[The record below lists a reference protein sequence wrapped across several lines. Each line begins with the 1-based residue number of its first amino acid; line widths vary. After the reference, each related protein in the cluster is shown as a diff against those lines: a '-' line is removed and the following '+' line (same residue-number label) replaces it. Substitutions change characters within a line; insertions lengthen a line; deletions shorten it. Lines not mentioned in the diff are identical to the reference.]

1 MKATSRKRE
10 AYKPHLRIPLVMS
23 ATEIIAE
30 LSKLDRHDLELVNAR
45 VDALLQSKQQGNSP
59 QKRIGQ
65 VLLEFAGTA
74 KGLPSDYS
82 ANHDHYLYGVP
93 KRQP

>member
-1 MKATSRKRE
+1 
-10 AYKPHLRIPLVMS
+10 MS

-30 LSKLDRHDLELVNAR
+30 LSKLSSHDLELVNAR
-45 VDALLQSKQQGNSP
+45 VDALLQSKARETSA
-59 QKRIGQ
+59 QKPIGDL
-65 VLLEFAGTA
+65 LLEFAGTA

-82 ANHDHYLYGVP
+82 ENLDHYLYGVP